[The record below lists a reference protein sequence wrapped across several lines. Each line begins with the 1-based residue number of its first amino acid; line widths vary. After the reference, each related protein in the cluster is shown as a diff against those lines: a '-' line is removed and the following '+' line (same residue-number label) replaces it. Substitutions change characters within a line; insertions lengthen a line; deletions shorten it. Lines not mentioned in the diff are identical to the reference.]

1 MMQMMNSGGGG
12 GGASSSSGG
21 GGGKGSGKKHPMKAG
36 DWICG
41 SCGDHQFARNEVCK
55 MCSAPKASAKKVQE
69 ANDLDQS
76 CKMVPPAQ
84 QYEIDQFLSEHT
96 VEAHAIER
104 LQALDP
110 RLQRVVIAKGAMTDA
125 RDQTAVLMK

>member
-21 GGGKGSGKKHPMKAG
+21 GGGKGSGKKHPMKPG

-55 MCSAPKASAKKVQE
+55 MCSAPKGSATKVHPE
-69 ANDLDQS
+69 VDLDQS
-76 CKMVPPAQ
+76 CQMVPPAQ
-84 QYEIDQFLSEHT
+84 PYEIDEFLSEHT
-96 VEAHAIER
+96 VEAHVIQR
-104 LQALDP
+104 LKALDP
-110 RLQRVVIAKGAMTDA
+110 RLQRVVIAKGSMADA
-125 RDQTAVLMK
+125 